1 MPNPIHSPV
10 EAVSLITLAVA
21 VFGPQAGPY
30 VVIVLGSIG
39 GGLWALSGTAFAP
52 PPELM
57 PDAARRWRRRQ
68 GLWLMVR
75 CVITAIVL
83 TALIAGLVGP
93 FFGMAVT
100 EAYAFVAF
108 GIGAMGNRWQ
118 DVIESVKNR
127 LQALISTAG
136 GKQP

>member
-1 MPNPIHSPV
+1 MPTPNAPV

-39 GGLWALSGTAFAP
+39 GALWALSATSLVP
-52 PPELM
+52 PPEVTEEIG
-57 PDAARRWRRRQ
+57 RWRRKQ
-68 GLWLMVR
+68 GLWLMLR
-75 CVITAIVL
+75 CVITAVVL
-83 TALIAGLVGP
+83 TSLIAGLVGP
-93 FFGMAVT
+93 WFGMKVT

-127 LQALISTAG
+127 LQSLISTAG